1 MNQIQNILSSTF
13 IVELIRIISLAWF
26 IVTFDL
32 IINLRMMYLG
42 RSKNIFIQI
51 LNKILSCQKCTSFWI
66 ALLIF
71 SFSLNLSSI
80 YIVLSSATTT
90 AYIVNLITE
99 IKIKFKL

>member
-13 IVELIRIISLAWF
+13 IVELIRIISIAWF

-42 RSKNIFIQI
+42 KSKNIFIQI
-51 LNKILSCQKCTSFWI
+51 LNKILSCQKCTSFLI

-71 SFSLNLSSI
+71 SFSLNLSDNI
-80 YIVLSSATTT
+80 
-90 AYIVNLITE
+90 N
-99 IKIKFKL
+99 